1 MKLVNKILTAT
12 YAVALI
18 TLGFLLSSEAKAD
31 TQYSLVGHIGSQHG
45 STPDNYRFNQV
56 NLGVGLRA
64 SFDDELSVQIGTYR
78 NSYYRQT
85 AYLALNYMPIK
96 YGDFKAGAFVAVVTG
111 YGKQHVGGGLI
122 ASYQITKNV
131 ALEATFIPKAGKD
144 TTHAVGTQINVS
156 WN

>member
-12 YAVALI
+12 YAVAI
-18 TLGFLLSSEAKAD
+18 VTLGLLLSSEAKAD
-31 TQYSLVGHIGSQHG
+31 TQVGHIGSQHG

-64 SFDDELSVQIGTYR
+64 SFDDELSVQVGTYR

-85 AYLALNYMPIK
+85 AYLALNYMLIK
-96 YGDFKAGAFVAVVTG
+96 FNDFKVGSFVAVVTG

-131 ALEATFIPKAGKD
+131 ALEATFIPKAGKG
-144 TTHAVGTQINVS
+144 TTYAVGTQAVYS
-156 WN
+156 F